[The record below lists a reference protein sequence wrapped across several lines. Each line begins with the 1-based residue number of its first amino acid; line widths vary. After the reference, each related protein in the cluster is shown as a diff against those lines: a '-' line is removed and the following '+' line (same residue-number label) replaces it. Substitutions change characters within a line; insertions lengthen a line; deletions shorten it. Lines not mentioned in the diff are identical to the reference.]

1 MPKLKPQYTA
11 EVTPQYKQA
20 TANKRIRYTIEQN
33 IMDHPEI
40 LEEFDEWISKAR
52 NIRSVNTPKK
62 ANGV

>member
-40 LEEFDEWISKAR
+40 LEEFDDKQSKEYPIST
-52 NIRSVNTPKK
+52 II
-62 ANGV
+62 